1 MILYYLT
8 EMNLLKIENKILKFI
23 INNNIEKQLQ
33 NGIISKISEMMYN
46 KQIDYYYPDYLATT
60 LKVDIKHV
68 NQVYIHG
75 HNNIYKKPLEKLL
88 KECNIYKG
96 ELKEA
101 KKLEKEIQQILETKK
116 PIQTKKIIKKPRRQN
131 IWN

>member
-1 MILYYLT
+1 
-8 EMNLLKIENKILKFI
+8 MNLLKIENKILKFI

-116 PIQTKKIIKKPRRQN
+116 PIQTKKIIKKPRRQS
-131 IWN
+131 I

>member
-116 PIQTKKIIKKPRRQN
+116 PIQTKKIIKKPWRQS